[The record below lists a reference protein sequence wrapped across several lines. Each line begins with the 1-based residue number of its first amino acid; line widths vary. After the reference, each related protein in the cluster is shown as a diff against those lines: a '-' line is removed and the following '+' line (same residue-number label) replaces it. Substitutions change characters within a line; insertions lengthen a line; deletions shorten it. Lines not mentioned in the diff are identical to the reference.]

1 VVDSTSA
8 CQFYDQR
15 GTFATFAQDPTT
27 GLWSVANVE
36 HNARMPLYTQTDLNL
51 GHSFKVSKTNE
62 AMRLGFEVNA
72 ANILNQHAI
81 LAVSPNPFGRGNEW
95 LAFSDSS
102 ALGTNVQKFL
112 TGYDVAAEA
121 NAQGGMVRN
130 SRYNTPILLQNAR
143 TLRLAVRF
151 TF

>member
-1 VVDSTSA
+1 M
-8 CQFYDQR
+8 
-15 GTFATFAQDPTT
+15 
-27 GLWSVANVE
+27 GLWSVASVE

-102 ALGTNVQKFL
+102 ALRTNVPKFL
-112 TGYDVAAEA
+112 PGYDVAPEA
-121 NAQGGMVRN
+121 NPHGCMVRKT
-130 SRYNTPILLQNAR
+130 SYNTPI
-143 TLRLAVRF
+143 
-151 TF
+151 